1 MLLLLLLPWRCGDE
15 ADSTVIVMITE
26 TITMIVMIRAL
37 HFCSAVSLS
46 LSLSLSFSRSPV
58 QHMHVKSPTTQ
69 KTQFF
74 LFQHAVILNP
84 SVLHIGN
91 SNMAAGSR
99 PYAQTPSNKYSSKKS
114 RLAAA
119 RAASLCDPYAC
130 FLAGLKVI
138 TAE

>member
-1 MLLLLLLPWRCGDE
+1 
-15 ADSTVIVMITE
+15 VI
-26 TITMIVMIRAL
+26 
-37 HFCSAVSLS
+37 
-46 LSLSLSFSRSPV
+46 
-58 QHMHVKSPTTQ
+58 
-69 KTQFF
+69 
-74 LFQHAVILNP
+74 
-84 SVLHIGN
+84 
-91 SNMAAGSR
+91 AATWQQQQQVAP